1 VAHAEVIDEEDVAV
15 AEGTHRD
22 VAGGPRPDAR
32 KRHERA
38 SCVTAVGA
46 GVEPQLAGGQRAAQA
61 DERAGPRARH
71 RQPPRIQGGERVR
84 RREQGG
90 HRAARAREA
99 LAVLGDQPAGGGARR
114 RNRHLLAEH
123 RAHRQLGAIDASRNP
138 QARGSRHERADERI
152 AAQVRGDGGGVGV
165 EVQQPAAALHR
176 RGLVARVVEPQPA
189 VHARRREAHLGDAGP
204 VREAQ
209 AAAVHVA
216 LDLLDAGHGAR
227 GEPSQQRAGVQR
239 RAERQAP
246 RAIDHRP
253 TVPGSAIAMTVPESF
268 PAFLA
273 TRRDDAVE
281 RGPSTIAASDLPDGE
296 VTVRV
301 RWSSINYKDALATI
315 AKGQVARISP
325 LVPGID
331 LAGEVVASD
340 DAAVAVGSEVVV
352 TGYDLG
358 VAHHGGW
365 AQYARV
371 PAAWI
376 VPLPDGLSARQ
387 AMALGT
393 AGLTA
398 GLCIHALEAHGLQR
412 TSGPVLV
419 LGASGGVGS
428 TAVGA
433 LANAGYEVWTA
444 TGKAGEHE
452 FLRGLGASEIIG
464 RDEVTAEP
472 ERPLEK
478 QRWAGV
484 VDPIGGAGTAF
495 ALRTTQYGGAV
506 AVCGLTAGP
515 ALDTTVLPF
524 ILRGVSLL
532 GIDSVAAGADL
543 RRAVWARLAGDL
555 RPRGLDDTLV
565 REVDLEGIEPV
576 LDALL
581 AGRAVGRTV
590 VRLP

>member
-1 VAHAEVIDEEDVAV
+1 
-15 AEGTHRD
+15 
-22 VAGGPRPDAR
+22 
-32 KRHERA
+32 
-38 SCVTAVGA
+38 
-46 GVEPQLAGGQRAAQA
+46 
-61 DERAGPRARH
+61 
-71 RQPPRIQGGERVR
+71 
-84 RREQGG
+84 
-90 HRAARAREA
+90 
-99 LAVLGDQPAGGGARR
+99 
-114 RNRHLLAEH
+114 
-123 RAHRQLGAIDASRNP
+123 
-138 QARGSRHERADERI
+138 
-152 AAQVRGDGGGVGV
+152 
-165 EVQQPAAALHR
+165 
-176 RGLVARVVEPQPA
+176 
-189 VHARRREAHLGDAGP
+189 
-204 VREAQ
+204 
-209 AAAVHVA
+209 
-216 LDLLDAGHGAR
+216 
-227 GEPSQQRAGVQR
+227 
-239 RAERQAP
+239 
-246 RAIDHRP
+246 
-253 TVPGSAIAMTVPESF
+253 MTVPESF